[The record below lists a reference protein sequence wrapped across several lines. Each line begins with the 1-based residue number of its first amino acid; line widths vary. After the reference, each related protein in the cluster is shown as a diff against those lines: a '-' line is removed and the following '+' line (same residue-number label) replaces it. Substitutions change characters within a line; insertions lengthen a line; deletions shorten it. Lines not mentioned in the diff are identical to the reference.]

1 MHRIGRMMTLG
12 GHEQDGGDEEINVMP
27 LIDMIFILLIFFLVT
42 ASFVRESGVE
52 VNRPE
57 AVTAEK
63 KEAVGMVVGLT
74 REGKIHIDN
83 QQVDL
88 RRVRGLVE
96 IFLVENSD
104 GGVII
109 DADTEVSAGKLVA
122 VLDQCRL
129 AGAENIAVSA
139 TKPGNR
145 HE

>member
-1 MHRIGRMMTLG
+1 MHRIGNLSGPSGMDDNDL
-12 GHEQDGGDEEINVMP
+12 EINMMP

-57 AVTAEK
+57 AVTAQT
-63 KEAVGMVVGLT
+63 KEAVGFIVGIT
-74 REGKIHIDN
+74 EDGNVFMDN
-83 QQVDL
+83 QKVDL

-96 IFLVENSD
+96 IFLTENNE

-109 DADTEVSAGKLVA
+109 DADGACPTSRLVA

-129 AGAENIAVSA
+129 AGAQNIAVSA
-139 TKPGNR
+139 VKSGR
-145 HE
+145 

>member
-1 MHRIGRMMTLG
+1 MNRIGSFRG
-12 GHEQDGGDEEINVMP
+12 ASAFDQERSDIEIDMMP

-42 ASFVRESGVE
+42 ASFVKESGVE

-57 AVTAEK
+57 AASAEM
-63 KEAVGMVVGLT
+63 KEATGMIIGITSEGDVFLN
-74 REGKIHIDN
+74 RE
-83 QQVDL
+83 QVEL

-96 IFLVENSD
+96 IFLAENSD

-109 DADTEVSAGKLVA
+109 DADGDCATSKLIA

-139 TKPGNR
+139 TKPKS
-145 HE
+145 